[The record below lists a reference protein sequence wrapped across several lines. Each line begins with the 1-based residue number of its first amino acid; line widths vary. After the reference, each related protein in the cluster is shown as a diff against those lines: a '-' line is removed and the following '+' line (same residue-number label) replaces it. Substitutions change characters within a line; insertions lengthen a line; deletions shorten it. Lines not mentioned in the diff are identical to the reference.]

1 MNKNSEKEL
10 RNLVG
15 SFKHIEL
22 RNLLG
27 FAKRNNNGKKSLLL
41 DRVYEMI
48 DAGCTTSIA
57 FKINEIHANRELSKS
72 AKKQAMDPKAQVSE
86 LPAKSGGDKHQPLI
100 NVSLPTNDE
109 SLKEC
114 PLVKF
119 VDLPFYEQMEVI
131 VKPVHLKS
139 NSNLGSSCTQLQFH
153 LSPQQTRCITEGQE
167 LVKECMIEYKLQI
180 IMRFCS
186 NVPNVEQD
194 DDLPPGL
201 YVSVNNKVISLPS
214 HQSSSLDLKRTGRPL
229 DITHACNLTLDTLN
243 NVIIT
248 WNQAFMNNY
257 CFTIVMSKK
266 MSCNDLL
273 EKLKNNSLQNP
284 EYTRSLIREKLSAD
298 ADTEISTTSLK
309 ISLICPLGKVRL
321 TVPARSLS
329 CSHLQCFDASTYLQ
343 MNEKKPTWIC
353 PICDRPAKFKSLV
366 IDGLFSEIL
375 SKVDGSNEIQFFEDG
390 NWKPLTQK
398 RQEVK
403 CIPNDSLVCLDVPD
417 SPCSSSSADTIVLGS
432 NDKRKAKENKLIT
445 MVDLTADS
453 DSDDESLFLING
465 NNELA
470 SPNYLDQMF

>member
-1 MNKNSEKEL
+1 MNNKNEKEL

-15 SFKHIEL
+15 SFKHTEL

-72 AKKQAMDPKAQVSE
+72 AKKQANDPKAQVSE
-86 LPAKSGGDKHQPLI
+86 LPAKSGSDKLQTLI
-100 NVSLPTNDE
+100 NVSLPTNNE

-119 VDLPFYEQMEVI
+119 ADLPFYEQMEVI

-139 NSNLGSSCTQLQFH
+139 NFGSGCTQVQFH

-180 IMRFCS
+180 IMRFCQ
-186 NVPNVEQD
+186 NIPNLEQD

-214 HQSSSLDLKRTGRPL
+214 QQSSSLDLKRTARSL
-229 DITHACNLTLDTLN
+229 DITHACNLTFDALN
-243 NVIIT
+243 NVVIT
-248 WNQAFMNNY
+248 WNQTLMTNY
-257 CFTIVMSKK
+257 CFTIVMSQKL
-266 MSCNDLL
+266 SCNDLL
-273 EKLKNNSLQNP
+273 EKLKRNSLQNP

-298 ADTEISTTSLK
+298 ADAEISTTSVK

-329 CSHLQCFDASTYLQ
+329 CSHLQCFDASIYLQ

-353 PICDRPAKFKSLV
+353 PICDKPAKFKSLV

-390 NWKPLTQK
+390 CWKPLTQK
-398 RQEVK
+398 KQEVK

-432 NDKRKAKENKLIT
+432 NGKRKAKGNKPIT

-453 DSDDESLFLING
+453 DSDDDESLFLING
-465 NNELA
+465 NNEVA
-470 SPNYLDQMF
+470 SSDYLDHMY